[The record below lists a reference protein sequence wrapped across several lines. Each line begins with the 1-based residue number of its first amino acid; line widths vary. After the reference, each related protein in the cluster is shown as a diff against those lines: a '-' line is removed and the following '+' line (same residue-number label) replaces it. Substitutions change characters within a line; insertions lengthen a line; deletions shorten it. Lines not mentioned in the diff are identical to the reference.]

1 MAVLDELLV
10 RLGVD
15 MSEAEGEI
23 DRGAQGIENRLTG
36 LQAAGGVA
44 AAGLGAAFVM
54 GLDSA
59 MDITTVTDRLQDQLG
74 LTEQEAARAGQI
86 SGDVFAAGWG
96 ESMGEVGDALGAV
109 VSSVGELGDFTDAE
123 LQDMSKSAL
132 RLADRLQVDVGESA
146 KAAGQLVKQ
155 GLVDDAAEAFDVM
168 TVAAR
173 EFPEAM
179 RGDIPAVVAE
189 YGKHFKQIGLD
200 AQTSFGLMSQF
211 VKAGGRDIDQASDVL
226 HEFAR
231 ITTEESERA
240 AEGFKAL
247 GLNADTM
254 LSDIHKGGKP
264 AADAL
269 GLTLE
274 ALRGVKDP
282 AKQAELGVALFGD
295 MAGEATT
302 ALLAMDPAT
311 ALAGTGLDNVK
322 GAAAAANTALENSPA
337 QQFDSIMR
345 TVSTTLGEMLLP
357 ALRFVSELFKE
368 HPGLVQALVPV
379 VLALAAAMSIAAIAV
394 WAMNSA
400 MLANPIF
407 WIIAGIAAA
416 VAGIVVLIVMY
427 WDEIKSATETAWSWV
442 VDKVT
447 WAKDAVLA
455 AIDWLGQ
462 IPGKIA
468 GWFNQAKDWAIR
480 KAMELLTWLQGLP
493 GRTSS
498 ALSGLLGALRQR
510 ATSAF
515 QGMRD
520 AAVQRALALV
530 SWVRGLPGRLSR
542 AIGSLGS
549 LLYGKGQDVVR
560 GLWNGIKSMG
570 SWIWGKAKNFVSGIV
585 DSVKSGFGIF
595 SPSRVMAKEV
605 GRFLPP
611 GIVEGAEDEA
621 PAMNKALNSLV
632 DIDNLSGFNTGG
644 RARMGV
650 QPAGTAM
657 RVEFAPGGG
666 DAFTDWL
673 METIRIR
680 FGGDVA
686 QLGQG

>member
-54 GLDSA
+54 GLQSA
-59 MDITTVTDRLQDQLG
+59 MDISSVTTQLQNQLDLTD
-74 LTEQEAARAGQI
+74 EEAARAGSI
-86 SGDVFAAGWG
+86 AGDVFSAGFGDSLGDVG
-96 ESMGEVGDALGAV
+96 EALDSVASSMQEFGSISDKEMTQLTKDALALSKTFAFDVGEAALGAGNLIKAGLAKDGTEAMDLMAAAAQKMPKAMREELPAV
-109 VSSVGELGDFTDAE
+109 TKEYSEFFAQLGATGPEMMGALAEASKNPLFEIDKLGDAVKEFTLRIADTGAVAEPLKELG
-123 LQDMSKSAL
+123 L
-132 RLADRLQVDVGESA
+132 DVGEIQSMVNKGQGTKAFDEITKALAGVENQTDRTRIAAALMGGPGEDAQASLKAFGEAGGFAGNKLKDVAGSA
-146 KAAGQLVKQ
+146 KAV
-155 GLVDDAAEAFDVM
+155 
-168 TVAAR
+168 
-173 EFPEAM
+173 
-179 RGDIPAVVAE
+179 
-189 YGKHFKQIGLD
+189 
-200 AQTSFGLMSQF
+200 
-211 VKAGGRDIDQASDVL
+211 
-226 HEFAR
+226 
-231 ITTEESERA
+231 
-240 AEGFKAL
+240 
-247 GLNADTM
+247 
-254 LSDIHKGGKP
+254 
-264 AADAL
+264 ADAM
-269 GLTLE
+269 E
-274 ALRGVKDP
+274 D
-282 AKQAELGVALFGD
+282 D
-295 MAGEATT
+295 
-302 ALLAMDPAT
+302 
-311 ALAGTGLDNVK
+311 
-322 GAAAAANTALENSPA
+322 PA

-357 ALRFVSELFKE
+357 ALTFVSELFKE
-368 HPGLVQALVPV
+368 HPGLVQALVPA

-416 VAGIVVLIVMY
+416 VAGIVILIVMY
-427 WDEIKSATETAWSWV
+427 WDEIKSATEAAWSWV
-442 VDKVT
+442 VDKVI

-515 QGMRD
+515 QGLRY
-520 AAVQRALALV
+520 AAVQRALSLV

-549 LLYGKGQDVVR
+549 LLYGKGQDVIR

-570 SWIWGKAKNFVSGIV
+570 SWIWGKAKDFVGGIV

-621 PAMNKALNSLV
+621 PAMNKALNSMV
-632 DIDNLSGFNTGG
+632 DIDNLSGFNAGG

-650 QPAGTAM
+650 QPAGAGM